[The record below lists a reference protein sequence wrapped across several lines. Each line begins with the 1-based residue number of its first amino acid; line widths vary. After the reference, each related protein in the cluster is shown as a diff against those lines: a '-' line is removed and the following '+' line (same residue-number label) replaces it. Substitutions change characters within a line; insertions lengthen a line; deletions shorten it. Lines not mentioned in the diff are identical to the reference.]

1 MEEKCKR
8 LHFGFR
14 EIKINKR
21 EELNVTS
28 KIVNILIAEVLD
40 LFANLLLQN
49 DQVYPHVIYQPI
61 Q

>member
-8 LHFGFR
+8 LHFGFG